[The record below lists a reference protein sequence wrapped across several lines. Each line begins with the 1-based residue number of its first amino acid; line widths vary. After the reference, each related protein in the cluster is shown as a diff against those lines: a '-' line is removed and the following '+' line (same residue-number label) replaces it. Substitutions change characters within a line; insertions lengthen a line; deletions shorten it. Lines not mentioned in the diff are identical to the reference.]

1 MKKDKK
7 ILAEKATDYI
17 INKSTIAN
25 GLKALYL
32 QADASMLQ
40 LMRVT
45 QRIDAVFRSVGA
57 TSKEN
62 PELGALKEYYTA
74 VKRAVY
80 FFEEFI
86 SKMVTDATW
95 GSNEGENRA
104 RSYDNWQADANTLS
118 RFILLLL
125 DRTYHDGEQQYTIFK
140 TLNEMESHGQFDE
153 ADFNYFDMKYPDE
166 K

>member
-62 PELGALKEYYTA
+62 PELGALSEYYKA

-80 FFEEFI
+80 YFEEFI
-86 SKMVTDATW
+86 GKMVTDATW
-95 GSNEGENRA
+95 GSNEGDNRA

-118 RFILLLL
+118 RFVLLLL
-125 DRTYHDGEQQYTIFK
+125 DRTYHDGDQQYEIFK
-140 TLNEMESHGQFDE
+140 LLDGQKTHDQFDE
-153 ADFNYFDMKYPDE
+153 NDFKYFDMKYPDE